1 MSNYFTIENEKFYFT
16 NNLEKNF
23 VVKSFPHPYKVIFD
37 KLPESFKENEVVLVD
52 NNVRK
57 LYNINHKN
65 IIEFEATEN
74 NKCLESTLKISRQLS
89 EINFNKSN
97 TLVVIGGGITQDV
110 GAFVSKMF
118 KRGIKWKLYPTTL
131 LSMCDSC
138 IGGKACL
145 NLDSFKNQLS
155 VFSTPEEVIIDINF
169 LKTLSKND
177 ILSGKGEMLKLFVI
191 GGDYFLSKINSD
203 YETLIR
209 NCLEIK
215 KNVIEYDEFETNI
228 RKSLNYGHTFGHI
241 IESMTDYSIAHGEA
255 VLLGMYIINELFN
268 KNEKIKSLINDFTS
282 ISKIKHL
289 KMNEIM
295 NKIKTDK
302 KVQGDIITLITVNT
316 PGNTSFKKINLA
328 ENLNL
333 EGVLE

>member
-1 MSNYFTIENEKFYFT
+1 
-16 NNLEKNF
+16 
-23 VVKSFPHPYKVIFD
+23 
-37 KLPESFKENEVVLVD
+37 
-52 NNVRK
+52 
-57 LYNINHKN
+57 
-65 IIEFEATEN
+65 
-74 NKCLESTLKISRQLS
+74 
-89 EINFNKSN
+89 
-97 TLVVIGGGITQDV
+97 
-110 GAFVSKMF
+110 
-118 KRGIKWKLYPTTL
+118 
-131 LSMCDSC
+131 
-138 IGGKACL
+138 
-145 NLDSFKNQLS
+145 
-155 VFSTPEEVIIDINF
+155 
-169 LKTLSKND
+169 
-177 ILSGKGEMLKLFVI
+177 LSGKGEMLKLFVI